1 MKCYLILVLLTGLSL
16 TASAQNQFGIL
27 PVINTTIKLK
37 NDWKINTKLEGRQL
51 FKQNPFPSDKSERVF
66 ERLDLEV
73 VTNKALNSTNDVGI
87 GYLIR
92 REEGEFIHRFIQQYA
107 YTKRLYSSRLN
118 HRFRT
123 DQTFQEDEDIQFRL
137 RYRASWEKPLSGLQ
151 VDSKEFYLKLN
162 NEYLGI
168 LEQSK
173 TNLEIRGLASV
184 GYTISDDNRIE
195 TGADYRMEQVFT
207 DLQHKLFLSIG
218 FYHNF

>member
-1 MKCYLILVLLTGLSL
+1 MKRYLILVLLTVMSL

-27 PVINTTIKLK
+27 PVINTTIRLK
-37 NDWKINTKLEGRQL
+37 DDWKINSKLEGRQL
-51 FKQNPFPSDKSERVF
+51 LKQHPFPSDKNDRVF

-73 VTNKALNSTNDVGI
+73 VANKALNSSNDVGL

-92 REEGEFIHRFIQQYA
+92 RQEGEFIHRFIQQYA
-107 YTKRLYSSRLN
+107 HTDKLYSSRLS

-123 DQTFQEDEDIQFRL
+123 DQTFQKEEDVQFRL

-151 VDSKEFYLKLN
+151 VDSREFYLKLN

-168 LEQSK
+168 LQSSK
-173 TNLEIRGLASV
+173 TNLEIRGLASL
-184 GYTISDDNRIE
+184 GYTLGEDNRIE
-195 TGADYRMEQVFT
+195 TGADYRMEEIFT
-207 DLQHKLFLSIG
+207 ELRHKLFLNIG